1 MSEEGKAVMEEVE
14 KEQSYEELAVLR
26 RLVMTHIKTERELAE
41 VNNNNNKQHQQNT
54 TITAKNFNTNGQ
66 CIIIIMYNQ
75 WDEMCF
81 ETIPCR
87 LRSGGLRGRVV
98 TNGNRV

>member
-14 KEQSYEELAVLR
+14 KEQSYEELTILR

-54 TITAKNFNTNGQ
+54 TITAKHKQ
-66 CIIIIMYNQ
+66 SMYNNNYVQ
-75 WDEMCF
+75 SMRTKCVSKPFLVGCSAED
-81 ETIPCR
+81 
-87 LRSGGLRGRVV
+87 
-98 TNGNRV
+98 